1 MADNNKVICGC
12 DVMTQGY
19 VVPFDILNAEQER
32 SSKEK
37 LKLTTIILVLLIS
50 FVLTNAM
57 WIYYFNQY
65 DYEFIEQTGDG
76 VNNYATTIV
85 GNLNNGTSCYQENKK
100 ER

>member
-1 MADNNKVICGC
+1 LVDNKVICGC

-65 DYEFIEQTGDG
+65 EAVEQSGCG
-76 VNNYATTIV
+76 ENNYGTTIWSD
-85 GNLNNGTSCYQENKK
+85 LRNGTSDNQENQK
-100 ER
+100 R

>member
-1 MADNNKVICGC
+1 MVDNKVICGC
-12 DVMTQGY
+12 DAMTQGY
-19 VVPFDILNAEQER
+19 VVPFEILNAEQER

-65 DYEFIEQTGDG
+65 DYEIVEQTGYG
-76 VNNYATTIV
+76 VNNYGTTIRDD
-85 GNLNNGTSCYQENKK
+85 LNNGTSCYQEGKK

>member
-1 MADNNKVICGC
+1 MVDDKVVCGC
-12 DVMTQGY
+12 DIMTHGY
-19 VVPFDILNAEQER
+19 VVPFEILNAEQER

-65 DYEFIEQTGDG
+65 EVVEQSGCG
-76 VNNYATTIV
+76 VNNYGTTI
-85 GNLNNGTSCYQENKK
+85 GGDLSNGTGCYQEDKK

>member
-1 MADNNKVICGC
+1 MVDNKVICGC
-12 DVMTQGY
+12 DVITKGY
-19 VVPFDILNAEQER
+19 VVPFEILNAEQER

-65 DYEFIEQTGDG
+65 DYEIVEQTGDG
-76 VNNYATTIV
+76 VNNYCTTI
-85 GNLNNGTSCYQENKK
+85 GGDLSNGTICYQENKK

>member
-1 MADNNKVICGC
+1 MVDNKVICGC

-65 DYEFIEQTGDG
+65 DYEVTTETVMQDGDG
-76 VNNYATTIV
+76 INNYNSEIGGDCV
-85 GNLNNGTSCYQENKK
+85 SGSENSKSN
-100 ER
+100 